1 MAGPRVVAAA
11 AVVEEETAV
20 ISAVVAT
27 VVALSV
33 GVRAVAFA
41 YLLGCELAKTALS
54 HSFLGPRGHACA
66 KFFRR

>member
-1 MAGPRVVAAA
+1 MVAAA
-11 AVVEEETAV
+11 AVVEETAV

-41 YLLGCELAKTALS
+41 YLL
-54 HSFLGPRGHACA
+54 
-66 KFFRR
+66 

>member
-11 AVVEEETAV
+11 AVVEETAV

-54 HSFLGPRGHACA
+54 QSRHSGHACA
-66 KFFRR
+66 KFF